1 MRINGHRGQ
10 LCGGWRHNRIVRL
23 DDKSVDP
30 EGKEFGEQV
39 ANLPRTRRLWEIGG
53 MEEGEK
59 AARRDIKSA

>member
-1 MRINGHRGQ
+1 M
-10 LCGGWRHNRIVRL
+10 VRL
-23 DDKSVDP
+23 ADKSVDP